1 MKNEN
6 KSRLCKN
13 RQCLKP
19 LPELYKYRYCESCR
33 NKRSD
38 MVKSAGKGA
47 LTASVAILG
56 IVLVKNTSK
65 D

>member
-1 MKNEN
+1 MKNKN

-13 RQCLKP
+13 KQCLKP
-19 LPELYKYRYCESCR
+19 LPEIYKYRYCESCR

-38 MVKSAGKGA
+38 KLKIVGKGA
-47 LTASVAILG
+47 LMVSTTIVGL
-56 IVLVKNTSK
+56 VLVENTSK

>member
-1 MKNEN
+1 MKNKN

-13 RQCLKP
+13 KQCLKT
-19 LPELYKYRYCESCR
+19 LPEIYKYRYCESCR

-38 MVKSAGKGA
+38 KLKNVGKGA
-47 LTASVAILG
+47 LTVSATILG
-56 IVLVKNTSK
+56 LVLVKNTSK